1 MLQICRRCHY
11 SKPPRGKP
19 SFCRLSVRAAKRSH
33 HIRFRLHRL
42 REIEFDSCGS
52 PGAMLE
58 IGPVRPAPFTC
69 AQSGETDFSCPAAPA
84 RSNGLAG
91 RASTWCAMSS
101 QPDPADQK
109 WLRWLH
115 RFFVVDVVRDTYD
128 LPVGRYP
135 EIIAAARQRMTEAG
149 IGDDLIAVF
158 EAELS
163 EAFRLSLTSEE
174 EATMNW
180 TDEIKKRFPLLG
192 TPDGLANW
200 PSLRAKLKTGEA
212 VSGIVVARTLTSVWL
227 DIGIS
232 VPAYLPAAF
241 MKDPR
246 RRRSQVSAYPAVSE
260 RVDCW
265 ICSAGE
271 RETILVTQRESD
283 LSRIPLELPV
293 PTAPTRPVPG
303 HFLTSVPFRNRPE

>member
-1 MLQICRRCHY
+1 
-11 SKPPRGKP
+11 
-19 SFCRLSVRAAKRSH
+19 
-33 HIRFRLHRL
+33 
-42 REIEFDSCGS
+42 
-52 PGAMLE
+52 
-58 IGPVRPAPFTC
+58 
-69 AQSGETDFSCPAAPA
+69 
-84 RSNGLAG
+84 
-91 RASTWCAMSS
+91 MSS

-232 VPAYLPAAF
+232 VPA
-241 MKDPR
+241 
-246 RRRSQVSAYPAVSE
+246 
-260 RVDCW
+260 
-265 ICSAGE
+265 
-271 RETILVTQRESD
+271 
-283 LSRIPLELPV
+283 
-293 PTAPTRPVPG
+293 
-303 HFLTSVPFRNRPE
+303 